1 MEVFL
6 RTFGCPS
13 WFVRYWNGFS
23 NWIHCKFEVKNMII
37 QIYFHEQ
44 ESFCHNQSAYFSR

>member
-23 NWIHCKFEVKNMII
+23 NWIHSKFEVII
-37 QIYFHEQ
+37 IKDQIIFEMLIRFGG
-44 ESFCHNQSAYFSR
+44 ERI